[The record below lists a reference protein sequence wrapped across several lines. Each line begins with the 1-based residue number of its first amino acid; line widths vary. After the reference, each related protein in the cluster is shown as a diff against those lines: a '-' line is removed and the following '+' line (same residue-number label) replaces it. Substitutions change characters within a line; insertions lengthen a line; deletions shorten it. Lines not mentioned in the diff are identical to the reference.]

1 MIMKPKITGCG
12 KRRQH
17 GVAAVEFALVAIV
30 LFTLIF
36 SIIEFGRALF
46 IWNSIAEATRLG
58 ARLAVVCDK
67 STASNNAIKTR
78 MRNFVQSLTLT
89 NANIAIT
96 YFSAG
101 ALPNACDKASCTSVE
116 VKMTGASFSPVIPML
131 GLTIPVPD
139 FATTLPRESMDSA
152 GGTNP
157 VCP

>member
-1 MIMKPKITGCG
+1 MKPTIIQGG
-12 KRRQH
+12 KRGQQ
-17 GVAAVEFALVAIV
+17 GVAAVEFALVAIL

-36 SIIEFGRALF
+36 GIIEFGRGLF
-46 IWNSIAEATRLG
+46 IWNSIAEATRMG

-67 STASNNAIKTR
+67 STASNNAIKAR
-78 MRNFVQSLTLT
+78 MMNFVQSLTLT

-96 YFSAG
+96 YFSAI
-101 ALPNACDKASCTSVE
+101 LPANACDKATCTSVE

>member
-1 MIMKPKITGCG
+1 MKPKITGCG
-12 KRRQH
+12 KRGQH
-17 GVAAVEFALVAIV
+17 GVAAVEFALVATL

-36 SIIEFGRALF
+36 SILEFGRALF

-67 STASNNAIKTR
+67 STTSNDAIKTR

-96 YFSAG
+96 YS
-101 ALPNACDKASCTSVE
+101 PNPCVQATCTYVQ
-116 VKMTGASFSPVIPML
+116 VKIAGASFSPVIPML
-131 GLTIPVPD
+131 NLTIPLPD

>member
-12 KRRQH
+12 KRGQH
-17 GVAAVEFALVAIV
+17 GVAAVEFALVAIL

-67 STASNNAIKTR
+67 SVASDDAIRVR
-78 MRNFVQSLTLT
+78 MENFVQSLTLT

-96 YFSAG
+96 YFSAI
-101 ALPNACDKASCTSVE
+101 LPANACDKATCTYVE
-116 VKMTGASFSPVIPML
+116 VKITGASFSPVIPMFS
-131 GLTIPVPD
+131 LTIPLPD

-152 GGTNP
+152 GGNNP